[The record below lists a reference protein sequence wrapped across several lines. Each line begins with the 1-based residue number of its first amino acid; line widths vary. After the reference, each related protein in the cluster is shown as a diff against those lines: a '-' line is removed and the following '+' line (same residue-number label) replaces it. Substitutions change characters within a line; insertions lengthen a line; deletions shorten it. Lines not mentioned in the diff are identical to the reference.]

1 MKQLTLITTIII
13 ISILQCFC
21 INNTKVN
28 NSFTPP
34 PTTTLDSLQGK
45 WTSAYDSSDILTING
60 RSLDELYTVG
70 DYPKHIHYTI
80 YFSDTLVDG
89 MDFDFNQLKIDTSLR
104 KGKYLLKAE
113 DYPDLT
119 VWCYEINGFDYEGS
133 TITFSISDTWAN
145 RVPSIYQK
153 N

>member
-1 MKQLTLITTIII
+1 MFIYF
-13 ISILQCFC
+13 ISYSCFL
-21 INNTKVN
+21 KHDYEGSGFVRQ
-28 NSFTPP
+28 P
-34 PTTTLDSLQGK
+34 TTLDSLQGK
-45 WTSAYDSSDILTING
+45 WTSTYDSSDILTING

-113 DYPDLT
+113 DYPNLT
-119 VWCYEINGFDYEGS
+119 V
-133 TITFSISDTWAN
+133 
-145 RVPSIYQK
+145 
-153 N
+153 